1 MHNFKRDILHILQI
15 FCVLFLPSFLLS
27 HAKKPSA
34 AGTKKE
40 KVQRLL
46 LRNRWTSWS
55 SKAGQIRTFSFYPI
69 GNQSVL
75 KTDGLGAILVVKR
88 EQHPVIV
95 QKNGIYKNF
104 DQRFPLFF
112 LRNIELSKFHQP
124 ESDEI
129 LIEAGLLQFFICDFY
144 SQLIFLDFQRFRR
157 SFVVRVYK
165 PSSIAF
171 IRLSSFLLTS
181 RSCFSSSGI
190 VVFS

>member
-1 MHNFKRDILHILQI
+1 MHNFKRDILHILQN
-15 FCVLFLPSFLLS
+15 FCVLFPPSFLLS

-34 AGTKKE
+34 AGTKK

-55 SKAGQIRTFSFYPI
+55 SRAGQIRTFFLRRIS
-69 GNQSVL
+69 GQSVL
-75 KTDGLGAILVVKR
+75 KTDGLGAILVVER
-88 EQHPVIV
+88 DQHPVIV
-95 QKNGIYKNF
+95 QKNGIDKNF

-129 LIEAGLLQFFICDFY
+129 LIEAGLLQFFICDFTV
-144 SQLIFLDFQRFRR
+144 SSSFWLSSASRR

>member
-55 SKAGQIRTFSFYPI
+55 SIAEQIRTFFLRWVS
-69 GNQSVL
+69 GQSVL
-75 KTDGLGAILVVKR
+75 KTDGFGAILVIER
-88 EQHPVIV
+88 NQHPVIV

-104 DQRFPLFF
+104 DQRFSLLF

-129 LIEAGLLQFFICDFY
+129 LIEAGLLQFFICNFC
-144 SQLIFLDFQRFRR
+144 SQLIFLVLQRFQTLFRCPSVQAVLCR
-157 SFVVRVYK
+157 IVLGGDFSDFVTRWH
-165 PSSIAF
+165 PMG
-171 IRLSSFLLTS
+171 R
-181 RSCFSSSGI
+181 
-190 VVFS
+190 

>member
-1 MHNFKRDILHILQI
+1 MRPAYKQKNPTISNMKSLDL
-15 FCVLFLPSFLLS
+15 
-27 HAKKPSA
+27 
-34 AGTKKE
+34 
-40 KVQRLL
+40 
-46 LRNRWTSWS
+46 WS
-55 SKAGQIRTFSFYPI
+55 SRAGQIRTFSFHPI
-69 GNQSVL
+69 GGQSVL
-75 KTDGLGAILVVKR
+75 KPDSLGAILVVER
-88 EQHPVIV
+88 DQHPVIV

-104 DQRFPLFF
+104 NQRFPLLF
-112 LRNIELSKFHQP
+112 LRNIELSKSHQP
-124 ESDEI
+124 EPDEI

-144 SQLIFLDFQRFRR
+144 SQLIFLAFWLSSASRR

>member
-55 SKAGQIRTFSFYPI
+55 SRAGQIRTFSFHPI
-69 GNQSVL
+69 GGQSVF
-75 KTDGLGAILVVKR
+75 KPDGLGAILVVER
-88 EQHPVIV
+88 DQHPVIV

-104 DQRFPLFF
+104 NQRFPLLF

-129 LIEAGLLQFFICDFY
+129 LIEARLLQLFVCNFAVSSSFWI
-144 SQLIFLDFQRFRR
+144 SSASRR
-157 SFVVRVYK
+157 SFIVRVYK

-181 RSCFSSSGI
+181 CSCFSSSGT

>member
-1 MHNFKRDILHILQI
+1 MFISHTCARSYFIRKRILIFFISNMNQSSKGNTYPTI

-27 HAKKPSA
+27 HAKKPSP

-75 KTDGLGAILVVKR
+75 KTDGLGAILVVER
-88 EQHPVIV
+88 DQHPVIV
-95 QKNGIYKNF
+95 QKNSIYKNF
-104 DQRFPLFF
+104 NQCFPLFF

-129 LIEAGLLQFFICDFY
+129 LI
-144 SQLIFLDFQRFRR
+144 
-157 SFVVRVYK
+157 
-165 PSSIAF
+165 
-171 IRLSSFLLTS
+171 
-181 RSCFSSSGI
+181 
-190 VVFS
+190 